1 MTTNLFDNALRTAA
15 LSLALI
21 GAGSATALADPPG
34 YYFQDEWRPRHVE
47 AQAAPSSWQVA
58 TQNACDTADVGK
70 PMAANKLGDGDS
82 GSRLA
87 ARNRVSLGAVPA
99 RPAR

>member
-1 MTTNLFDNALRTAA
+1 MTTNLFSNALRTAT

-21 GAGSATALADPPG
+21 AAGSATALADPPG
-34 YYFQDEWRPRHVE
+34 YYFQDEWQPRHVE
-47 AQAAPSSWQVA
+47 VQAAPSSREVA
-58 TQNACDTADVGK
+58 MQNNCDTAGVGK

-82 GSRLA
+82 SNRLA
-87 ARNRVSLGAVPA
+87 ASNRASLGAVHA